1 MDDAADA
8 AEVAVVLVRNIRSRP
23 PGATF
28 VAAAVVVVDD
38 DEVVVW
44 DDETNGIEY
53 NGEGMIRD
61 GERLQSEPI
70 ADHLVHGGRKK
81 EAFRY
86 A

>member
-1 MDDAADA
+1 VALEPVDTVVVSVDADI
-8 AEVAVVLVRNIRSRP
+8 VAV
-23 PGATF
+23 AA
-28 VAAAVVVVDD
+28 AAAVVVVDD

-44 DDETNGIEY
+44 DDETNGIEH